1 MQWFLT
7 TMNYA
12 YISGGRLYVSRN
24 GAQPVEIESAFAAQV
39 VARHQ
44 QAMERRQ
51 WKAGS
56 GDSMMTRGYDLWGNG
71 SRGGSGDD
79 SLLVR
84 MLSVTGSPRPELIY
98 YSLATDAVGGLFCQN
113 LDTGEERRVF
123 HKERYHLDDLA
134 HHPTRNEIL
143 AVKRDADGSSIVITA
158 CERFDVHTVTEGD
171 SLDLS
176 PSWIPGEEDSFV
188 YQSAGVGRNQSGN
201 AIGLGPCSI
210 IRVDMKSGRST
221 VLLEDE
227 QYDYLC
233 PRIDK
238 EGNLYCIRRK
248 YDRGGRALTVGE
260 TIKEFV
266 LVPVRLV
273 KALFGFLN
281 MMSQI
286 FGKESLLKT
295 GVGGKKEI
303 DRQEVFLKGRL
314 IDLKKRENAKEEH
327 GIAPSDWTLIK
338 VDPSGA
344 VSEVR
349 GNVCDFDWNPQSG
362 LILTNGLAVS
372 GEENSG
378 WSSVF
383 KGKDII
389 EYVRC
394 I

>member
-24 GAQPVEIESAFAAQV
+24 GAKPVEIESAFAAQV

-79 SLLVR
+79 SMLVR

-227 QYDYLC
+227 QYDYLS
-233 PRIDK
+233 PRMDK

-378 WSSVF
+378 LSSVF

>member
-233 PRIDK
+233 PRMDK

>member
-39 VARHQ
+39 IARHQ

-79 SLLVR
+79 SMLVR

-233 PRIDK
+233 PRMDK

>member
-233 PRIDK
+233 PRMDK

-344 VSEVR
+344 VSEVC

>member
-1 MQWFLT
+1 
-7 TMNYA
+7 
-12 YISGGRLYVSRN
+12 
-24 GAQPVEIESAFAAQV
+24 SAFAAQV

-79 SLLVR
+79 SMLVR

-233 PRIDK
+233 PRMDK

>member
-233 PRIDK
+233 PRMDK

-248 YDRGGRALTVGE
+248 YDRAGRALTVGE

>member
-71 SRGGSGDD
+71 SRGGSGYD
-79 SLLVR
+79 SMLVR

>member
-24 GAQPVEIESAFAAQV
+24 GAKPVEIESAFAAQV
-39 VARHQ
+39 IARHQ

-79 SLLVR
+79 SMLVR

-233 PRIDK
+233 PRMDK

>member
-1 MQWFLT
+1 
-7 TMNYA
+7 MNYA

-24 GAQPVEIESAFAAQV
+24 GAKPVEIESAFAAQV

-79 SLLVR
+79 SMLVR

-233 PRIDK
+233 PRMDK

>member
-24 GAQPVEIESAFAAQV
+24 GAKPVEIESAFAAQV

-233 PRIDK
+233 PRMDK

>member
-71 SRGGSGDD
+71 SRGGSGYD
-79 SLLVR
+79 SMLVR

-233 PRIDK
+233 PRMDK

>member
-71 SRGGSGDD
+71 SRGGIGDD

-227 QYDYLC
+227 QYDYLS
-233 PRIDK
+233 PRMDK

>member
-79 SLLVR
+79 SMLVR

-233 PRIDK
+233 PRMDK

>member
-1 MQWFLT
+1 
-7 TMNYA
+7 MNYA

-233 PRIDK
+233 PRMDK

>member
-24 GAQPVEIESAFAAQV
+24 GAKPVEIESAFAAQV

-79 SLLVR
+79 SMLVR

-233 PRIDK
+233 PRMDK

>member
-1 MQWFLT
+1 
-7 TMNYA
+7 MNYA

-39 VARHQ
+39 IARHQ
-44 QAMERRQ
+44 QSIERRQ

-56 GDSMMTRGYDLWGNG
+56 GDGMMTRGYDLWGNG

-79 SLLVR
+79 SMLVR
-84 MLSVTGSPRPELIY
+84 MLSVTGSPKPELIY

-134 HHPTRNEIL
+134 HHPTRDEIL

-176 PSWIPGEEDSFV
+176 PSWIPGEDDSFV

-227 QYDYLC
+227 QFDYLC
-233 PRIDK
+233 PRMDK

-273 KALFGFLN
+273 KAFFGFLN

-338 VDPSGA
+338 VDPGG
-344 VSEVR
+344 VVFEVR
-349 GNVCDFDWNPQSG
+349 GNVCDFDWHPQSG

-378 WSSVF
+378 WSSVY

>member
-1 MQWFLT
+1 
-7 TMNYA
+7 MNYA

-71 SRGGSGDD
+71 SRGGSGYD
-79 SLLVR
+79 SMLVR

-233 PRIDK
+233 PRMDK

>member
-1 MQWFLT
+1 
-7 TMNYA
+7 MNYA

-227 QYDYLC
+227 QNDYLC
-233 PRIDK
+233 PRMDK